1 MENNTKLMNQ
11 AFSRLKAL
19 TQEQFMYY
27 YQQYQEIQAL
37 ENMNTTQ
44 EREATILEG
53 KFLAFDEMYAHLKRM
68 QDLMQSENR

>member
-27 YQQYQEIQAL
+27 YQQYQEIQAI
-37 ENMNTTQ
+37 ENRTTED

-53 KFLAFDEMYAHLKRM
+53 KFLAFDEMYAHINRM
-68 QDLMQSENR
+68 KDLMQSENR

>member
-11 AFSRLKAL
+11 AFSRMKAL
-19 TQEQFMYY
+19 AQEQFMYY
-27 YQQYQEIQAL
+27 YQQYQEIQCI
-37 ENMNTTQ
+37 ENRTIMQ
-44 EREATILEG
+44 ERESTIIEG